1 VTTPSAASRSEPDRL
16 AAAVLARLAPHLPDL
31 AAGKPADPATAR
43 LYDLVARRLRALGEE
58 QTLAELALD
67 PRNNSL
73 ARRLLATAATEDPG
87 YAAELA
93 AALTALPPAHPPDTA
108 HPEDTRPADG
118 SAQADNPAQADGAP
132 VPGGPASAAGSAVA
146 AGRRPGRRG
155 VLIGTA
161 IAVGVVLVGCLVGR
175 AMLDDLND
183 AGGLT
188 SDSTCAQ
195 YRRSPAEDRVAAIR
209 QIGLAKG
216 VSGTDH
222 PLVMSAV
229 DQLCETQPDAR
240 LGDVLARFD
249 D

>member
-1 VTTPSAASRSEPDRL
+1 MTTPSAASRSEPDRL
-16 AAAVLARLAPHLPDL
+16 AAAVLERLAPHLPAL
-31 AAGKPADPATAR
+31 AAGEPTEPATAD
-43 LYDLVARRLRALGEE
+43 LYHQVAERLRALGEQ
-58 QTLAELALD
+58 QTLAELARE
-67 PRNNSL
+67 PHNNSL

-87 YAAELA
+87 YAAKLTAALA
-93 AALTALPPAHPPDTA
+93 ALPAAPAKDTANPGDTARTDGSTQTDGPPAPDG
-108 HPEDTRPADG
+108 RP
-118 SAQADNPAQADGAP
+118 S
-132 VPGGPASAAGSAVA
+132 VASAAVV

-155 VLIGTA
+155 ILIGVG
-161 IAVGVVLVGCLVGR
+161 IAVCVVLVGCLVGR

-195 YRRSPAEDRVAAIR
+195 YRRAPAEDRVAAIR

-229 DQLCETQPDAR
+229 DQLCESQPDQR